1 MPRPVTLQL
10 DDETIESLDRLARS
24 TGRSQ
29 EWLIKEA
36 VLDYLALNAW
46 QLEKIAA
53 GVEAADRG
61 DFATDD
67 EIELILRK
75 YDPNT

>member
-1 MPRPVTLQL
+1 
-10 DDETIESLDRLARS
+10 
-24 TGRSQ
+24 
-29 EWLIKEA
+29 

-53 GVEAADRG
+53 GIEAADRG
-61 DFATDD
+61 DFASDA
-67 EIELILRK
+67 EIERILRK

>member
-1 MPRPVTLQL
+1 MARPVTVQL
-10 DDETIESLDRLARS
+10 DDATIEHLDRLAKV
-24 TGRSQ
+24 TGRSR
-29 EWLIKEA
+29 EWLTKEA

-53 GVEAADRG
+53 GIEAADRG
-61 DFATDD
+61 HFASDA
-67 EIELILRK
+67 EIERILRK